1 MGRKVDALSK
11 ECGELPKHVQT
22 LEASVEALKPA
33 RRAEADAHA
42 RANASAG
49 ELTQTPEFQ
58 ELQRVINKAA
68 GLASDLEA
76 LARLQQLEPD
86 RYAKRL
92 I

>member
-1 MGRKVDALSK
+1 MRRKVDALSK
-11 ECGELPKHVQT
+11 ECGELSTRVQT
-22 LEASVEALKPA
+22 IEASVEALKPA

-42 RANASAG
+42 RANATAG

-58 ELQRVINKAA
+58 ELQRVIDKAP

-86 RYAKRL
+86 RYAK
-92 I
+92 